1 MKTTKKNCKNKH
13 EANIK
18 NYVMIKKNT
27 KREHERNL
35 YKNILK
41 CAKKFCEEKKTLL

>member
-18 NYVMIKKNT
+18 NYIMIKRKQNESMKEIYT
-27 KREHERNL
+27 KI
-35 YKNILK
+35 Y
-41 CAKKFCEEKKTLL
+41 